1 MLKFKPHM
9 SKFFSTS
16 DEQNNAQKVLEN
28 LFLLFPKTEVKMVT
42 KEHIFF
48 VTFEDMAPSL
58 ARLDSLISDCKKCR
72 LALHKNK
79 TNMDDFR
86 RGYEDYMKEHSPSDY
101 DKGRKRARHDLD
113 ISRRV
118 ERAIKDPNYF
128 L

>member
-28 LFLLFPKTEVKMVT
+28 LFLLFPKAEVKMVT

-79 TNMDDFR
+79 TNMDD
-86 RGYEDYMKEHSPSDY
+86 
-101 DKGRKRARHDLD
+101 
-113 ISRRV
+113 
-118 ERAIKDPNYF
+118 
-128 L
+128 